1 MSEPLRRAGL
11 EVLDTTEGVLSTADA
26 WKRVISANAQPTV
39 TVDDEREDHLS
50 RVDTEWRRL
59 AVEHG
64 VLDKDG
70 TFLISLP
77 GPGAM
82 NSPWT
87 IVRLT
92 DTTSLAEHRAQH
104 PGEPEF
110 VTAARN
116 GTAVLG
122 VTTEEHG
129 TWLIIA

>member
-1 MSEPLRRAGL
+1 MSEVLRRAGL
-11 EVLDTTEGVLSTADA
+11 EVLGTTSGVVSTEDA
-26 WKRVISANAQPTV
+26 WRRVVSGQPTS
-39 TVDDEREDHLS
+39 TVDGELDDHLF
-50 RVDTEWRRL
+50 RVDAEWRRL

-64 VLDKDG
+64 VLDDDG
-70 TFLISLP
+70 SFLVSLP

-82 NSPWT
+82 RAPWT

-92 DTTSLAEHRAQH
+92 DAASLAEHLATH

-122 VTTEEHG
+122 VTTEEYG
-129 TWLIIA
+129 TWLVVA